1 MEQTLKGKVALVTG
15 ASKGIGAAIAKEL
28 AAAGAAVVVNYATS
42 TTDAERVVH
51 AITTQGG
58 KAIALQANVSD
69 AEAVKRMFTAA
80 KDAFGQIDILVN
92 NAGIYKFAPIEAVTT
107 DFYREQFDINVLG
120 PVLTIQEALKYF
132 PATGGNIVN
141 ISSSASENPMP
152 STSIYAASKAALDA
166 LSVALAR
173 ELGARNIRVNTIAAG
188 PTITEGVK
196 SQGMLGTEAEQFMIR
211 ATPLGRL
218 GQPEDIAAIVSFLV
232 SDAAK
237 WITAD
242 RIKASGGLQ

>member
-15 ASKGIGAAIAKEL
+15 ASKGIGAAIAKDL
-28 AAAGAAVVVNYATS
+28 AAAGAAVVINYAGN
-42 TTDAERVVH
+42 TTDAEKVVH
-51 AITTQGG
+51 AITANGG
-58 KAIALQANVSD
+58 QALALQANVSNAGD
-69 AEAVKRMFTAA
+69 VKKMFETAN
-80 KDAFGQIDILVN
+80 DAFGKIDILVN
-92 NAGIYKFAPIEAVTT
+92 NAGIYKFANIESVTP

-166 LSVALAR
+166 LSIALAR
-173 ELGARNIRVNTIAAG
+173 ELGPRNIRVNTIAPG
-188 PTITEGVK
+188 PTVTEGVK
-196 SQGMLGTEAEQFMIR
+196 SQGLLGTEAEQFMVR
-211 ATPLGRL
+211 STPLGRL
-218 GQPEDIAAIVSFLV
+218 GQPEDIASIVTFLV
-232 SDAAK
+232 SDAGK

>member
-15 ASKGIGAAIAKEL
+15 ASKGIGAAIAKDL
-28 AAAGAAVVVNYATS
+28 AAAGAAVIVNYAAS
-42 TTDAERVVH
+42 ITDAEKVVQ
-51 AITTQGG
+51 AITANGG
-58 KAIALQANVSD
+58 QALALQANVSNAGD
-69 AEAVKRMFTAA
+69 VKKMFETAI
-80 KDAFGQIDILVN
+80 DAFGKIDILVN
-92 NAGIYKFAPIEAVTT
+92 NAGIYKFAPIESVTP

-166 LSVALAR
+166 LSIALGR
-173 ELGARNIRVNTIAAG
+173 ELGPRNIRVNTIAPG
-188 PTITEGVK
+188 PTVTDGVM
-196 SQGMLGTEAEQFMIR
+196 SQGLLGTEAEQFMVR
-211 ATPLGRL
+211 STPLGRL
-218 GQPEDIAAIVSFLV
+218 GQPEDIAAVVTFLV
-232 SDAAK
+232 SDAGK